1 MRDPYTVLGVAGNA
15 SESEIKK
22 AYHRLAKELHPDVNP
37 DDTVVADRFKEASA
51 AYSLLSDQTLR
62 KRYDNGEIG
71 ADGQEKARYR
81 YEYAG
86 GRGGPGAG
94 PGAGGYNAEDIFGEF
109 FSNMRGGRARQ
120 ATPQKGAD
128 RSYKITVDFLDA
140 AKGSTRRITLPDG
153 KMLDIQIPAGMVD
166 GKQIRLRG
174 QGDPGPAGPGDALVE
189 VNVRSHPQF
198 RREKTDIHLDLPL
211 ALADA
216 VLGAKIQV
224 PTINGPVTMTIPKG
238 ANNGQVLRLKAKGI
252 KPPKAKEAGNQYIHL
267 QLTLPDPPDPEL
279 TALLEQWAEK
289 QIMGAKDR
297 TGDRT
302 GGQSGDQ
309 TADSV

>member
-1 MRDPYTVLGVAGNA
+1 MRDPYTVLGVAREA
-15 SESEIKK
+15 SEGEIKK
-22 AYHRLAKELHPDVNP
+22 AYRSLAKELHPDVNP
-37 DDTVVADRFKEASA
+37 DDAAVADRFKEVSA
-51 AYSLLSDQTLR
+51 AYSLLGDPAVR
-62 KRYDNGEIG
+62 KRYDSGEID

-94 PGAGGYNAEDIFGEF
+94 AGGYSADDIFGEF
-109 FSNMRGGRARQ
+109 FSNMRGARARQ
-120 ATPQKGAD
+120 SAPQKGPD

-153 KMLDIQIPAGMVD
+153 KMLDVRIPAGMVD

-174 QGDPGPAGPGDALVE
+174 QGDPGHAGPGDALVE
-189 VNVRSHPQF
+189 VSVRSHPQF
-198 RREKTDIHLDLPL
+198 RREESDIHMDLPL

-216 VLGAKIQV
+216 VLGAKIEV
-224 PTINGPVTMTIPKG
+224 PTIDGPVTMTIPKG

-252 KPPKAKEAGNQYIHL
+252 KPPRAKDAGNQYIHL

-289 QIMGAKDR
+289 QTKASKAEAGDK
-297 TGDRT
+297 TGEPE
-302 GGQSGDQ
+302 
-309 TADSV
+309 

>member
-37 DDTVVADRFKEASA
+37 DDTVVADRFKEVSA
-51 AYSLLSDQTLR
+51 AYSLVGDQAMR

-71 ADGQEKARYR
+71 ADGQEKPRYR

-86 GRGGPGAG
+86 GRGGPDT
-94 PGAGGYNAEDIFGEF
+94 GGYSAEDIFGEF

-120 ATPQKGAD
+120 ATPQKGPD
-128 RSYKITVDFLDA
+128 RSYKITVEFLDA

-153 KMLDIQIPAGMVD
+153 KMLDIRIPAGIVD

-198 RREKTDIHLDLPL
+198 RREETDIHMDLPL

-216 VLGAKIQV
+216 VLGARIEV
-224 PTINGPVTMTIPKG
+224 PTIDGPVTMTIPKG

-252 KPPKAKEAGNQYIHL
+252 RPPKATEAGNQYIHL
-267 QLTLPDPPDPEL
+267 QLTLPDPPDAEL

-289 QIMGAKDR
+289 RNKGAQDKP
-297 TGDRT
+297 TES
-302 GGQSGDQ
+302 Q
-309 TADSV
+309 